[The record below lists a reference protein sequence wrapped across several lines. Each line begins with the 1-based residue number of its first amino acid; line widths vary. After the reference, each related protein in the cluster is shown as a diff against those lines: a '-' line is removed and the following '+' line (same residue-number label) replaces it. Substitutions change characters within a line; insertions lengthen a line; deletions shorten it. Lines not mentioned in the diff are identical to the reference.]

1 MLQSIDILYIYRK
14 DIETTEEETYKMKK
28 KSEHKPQ
35 LQQRQAATK
44 QPIKTR

>member
-1 MLQSIDILYIYRK
+1 MCVAEHIYVYRK
-14 DIETTEEETYKMKK
+14 DIETTEKETRRMKK

-44 QPIKTR
+44 QPITTR